1 MQIAEQQQSLLDRL
15 FFVLALCI
23 CAELLVG
30 GAVNIVVQSLA
41 GPIAGDHL
49 AFVVWR
55 ALAWIPALLYVT
67 MVVLSVP
74 LPRSTGHA
82 PRTPAAGRMRLP
94 VVGRGALL
102 FFGFMTLWGTW
113 MHAVSFLSADAPVP
127 GSAALVV
134 YVVFGG
140 IALLVLRIVLGWLR
154 LVPRSWRVA
163 PEPAPGVEI
172 PEQRFA
178 PSKDDT

>member
-1 MQIAEQQQSLLDRL
+1 MRIAEKQSLLDRL

-23 CAELLVG
+23 CAQLLIG
-30 GAVNIVVQSLA
+30 GAVNIVVQGLA
-41 GPIAGDHL
+41 GPISGDHVV
-49 AFVVWR
+49 FEVWR
-55 ALAWIPALLYVT
+55 ALAWIPALLYVA
-67 MVVLSVP
+67 MVVIAVP
-74 LPRSTGHA
+74 LPRSTGRA
-82 PRTPAAGRMRLP
+82 SRTSSPGRMRLP
-94 VVGRGALL
+94 VVGRGMLL

-113 MHAVSFLSADAPVP
+113 MHAVSFLSANASVP

-140 IALLVLRIVLGWLR
+140 MALLALRIVLGWLR

-172 PEQRFA
+172 PRQRSA
-178 PSKDDT
+178 PSKDDK